1 MRFKGIKLSLW
12 QAYFLTKISKKE
24 FISGHSQ
31 LLVDSASCVYRE
43 HLSNDSFH
51 HHGTLSHPYSQKI
64 GFHRATWPSS
74 SFQQREANIYPTFV
88 LNNNKKEIIIISKF
102 FLSSVPFMEEA

>member
-51 HHGTLSHPYSQKI
+51 HHSTLSHPYSQKI
-64 GFHRATWPSS
+64 GFHRATWPLQASNRGKQTYILPLS
-74 SFQQREANIYPTFV
+74 LTT
-88 LNNNKKEIIIISKF
+88 KKKK
-102 FLSSVPFMEEA
+102 LL